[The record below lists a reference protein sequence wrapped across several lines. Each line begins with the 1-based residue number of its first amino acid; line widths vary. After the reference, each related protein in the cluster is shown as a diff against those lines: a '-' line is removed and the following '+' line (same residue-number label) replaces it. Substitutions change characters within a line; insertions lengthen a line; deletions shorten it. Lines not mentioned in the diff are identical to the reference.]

1 MTSLSEIVKVEPD
14 LLYKTFSLEPW
25 YRYDTEQEEN
35 VVFISPIVLLD
46 DREISDGGLKD
57 RGPKEVLSR
66 LTTDILNSKTH
77 SLFQVPEITYL
88 HMGYGKMSVNKK
100 HNMAITEDE
109 AKFWLKFLDLSSRKK
124 PGQVLH
130 VHEREEE
137 PMEVATCI
145 TFPEQED
152 TQAYEFE
159 KGDAEDL
166 VDPNKSGLKRWVKG
180 SYLLLFSILLIF
192 FEKKE
197 SSSPADSKHKGE
209 KIGANKISDF
219 LAFWIL
225 PYLLNFTH
233 QKVNAINAYHKRKCE
248 EESAPEFTVPI
259 VEKSAMDIIKD
270 ALLSC
275 QVPTELEKIIM
286 DKYRLYYGT
295 KALQRKYSLPATR
308 ARTPIILVPLQYK
321 VTDMPVAI
329 EDLGTRWREIGNVH
343 LVDEFISKFI
353 ESEPIQTDFLHS
365 FGYLKDLNATDYAIL
380 LPDLQTFSELIGDI
394 EDEHPD
400 IFQHIPVPKQGRNL
414 IAPRRG
420 VVKHTERN
428 LSVCFSYFQGK
439 IWTCMTAQVQCR
451 PYKFGV

>member
-1 MTSLSEIVKVEPD
+1 
-14 LLYKTFSLEPW
+14 
-25 YRYDTEQEEN
+25 
-35 VVFISPIVLLD
+35 
-46 DREISDGGLKD
+46 
-57 RGPKEVLSR
+57 
-66 LTTDILNSKTH
+66 
-77 SLFQVPEITYL
+77 
-88 HMGYGKMSVNKK
+88 
-100 HNMAITEDE
+100 
-109 AKFWLKFLDLSSRKK
+109 
-124 PGQVLH
+124 
-130 VHEREEE
+130 
-137 PMEVATCI
+137 MEVAI

-197 SSSPADSKHKGE
+197 SSSLADSKYKGE

-233 QKVNAINAYHKRKCE
+233 QKVNAINAYHRRKCE
-248 EESAPEFTVPI
+248 EESAPEFTVPT
-259 VEKSAMDIIKD
+259 VKKSAMDIIKD

-275 QVPTELEKIIM
+275 QVPTELEKIII

-295 KALQRKYSLPATR
+295 KALECKYSLPATR
-308 ARTPIILVPLQYK
+308 ANTPIILVPLQYK

-329 EDLGTRWREIGNVH
+329 EDLGTRWREIGDVH

-365 FGYLKDLNATDYAIL
+365 FGYLKDLNGTDYAVL
-380 LPDLQTFSELIGDI
+380 LPDMQTFSELIGDI
-394 EDEHPD
+394 EEEHPD

-414 IAPRRG
+414 VAPRRG

-439 IWTCMTAQVQCR
+439 I
-451 PYKFGV
+451 